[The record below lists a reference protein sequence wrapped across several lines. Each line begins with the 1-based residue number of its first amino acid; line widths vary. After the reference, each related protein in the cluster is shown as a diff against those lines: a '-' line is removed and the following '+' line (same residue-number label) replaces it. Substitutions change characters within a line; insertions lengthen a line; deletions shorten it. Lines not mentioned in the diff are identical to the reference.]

1 MKNIPLNATAGVK
14 DIHTTASIGNMESVG
29 KKIADSLVLQGV
41 DSIFCV
47 PGESYLGLTDA
58 LTDVPAI
65 RLIVCRHEGGA
76 GSMAIADGLLRGRAG
91 VCLVSRGPGLAHALV
106 ALHTAFHDAVPLV
119 MLIGQVERHDMGRMA
134 LQEQNYSKLL
144 CDITKT
150 VIEVN
155 RAEQASDAISRAFH
169 LAQSG
174 TPGPVA
180 VVLPED
186 LLDEQS
192 DAPLVQPRIQVQAG
206 PRAEDLAQLAAMLAQ
221 AKRPLIWVGATLTG
235 EGALADLEQLAE
247 RWNVP
252 VCSTNKRPHLFD
264 SSHSHF
270 AGHVGIRTP
279 AKLLDLLKQTDL
291 LIALGERLTDT
302 LSQYYT
308 FPAAPNPQM
317 PLVHVWPDANEVGRV
332 WRPAL
337 GMACEP
343 HAIVRALL
351 QLSAPAASATAI
363 ERQPWVDNLHALQQQ
378 LRAPVWDKTAD
389 GVNFAAVVCAVNQH
403 LAADAVITLDAGSFS
418 TFVFRYIAFHRGQQV
433 LTSVV
438 GAMGAGVP
446 MAVAAALRNPQRQVV
461 AFVGDGGALMTGNE
475 LATARLYGVNP
486 IIIIA
491 DNGYYGTIGLH
502 QDMRYPGRPFEA
514 ATQLANPDF
523 ALWAQSFGAVG
534 ITIASEADIGPALV
548 QAFAPSTRP
557 VVVHVKTS
565 ALQMSAW
572 RQASR
577 KLNFAAPA

>member
-1 MKNIPLNATAGVK
+1 MRMI
-14 DIHTTASIGNMESVG
+14 ESVG
-29 KKIADSLVLQGV
+29 KKIAASLMLQGV
-41 DSIFCV
+41 DTIFCV

-91 VCLVSRGPGLAHALV
+91 VCLVSRGPGLTHAMV

-119 MLIGQVERHDMGRMA
+119 ILIGQVERRDMGRMA

-144 CDITKT
+144 CDITKC

-155 RAEQASDAISRAFH
+155 SAVQASDAISRAFH

-186 LLDEQS
+186 LLDEET
-192 DAPLVQPRIQVQAG
+192 DAELVQPRPRLQAG
-206 PRAEDLAQLAAMLAQ
+206 PRAEDLAQLADLLAH
-221 AKRPLIWVGATLTG
+221 AKRPLIWVG
-235 EGALADLEQLAE
+235 GALVGGGGGGGGGEAALIEVERLAE
-247 RWNVP
+247 TWQVP

-264 SSHSHF
+264 SAHPNF

-279 AKLLDLLKQTDL
+279 AKLLDALKQTDL

-308 FPAAPNPQM
+308 FPAAPDPQM

-332 WRPAL
+332 WRPTL
-337 GMACEP
+337 GLPCDPQAV
-343 HAIVRALL
+343 VRALL
-351 QLSAPAASATAI
+351 HLPVPATLPPERRAWI
-363 ERQPWVDNLHALQQQ
+363 ESLHAIDQS
-378 LRAPVWDKTAD
+378 LRAPVWDKTTD
-389 GVNFAAVVCAVNQH
+389 GVNFGAVVCAIDRH

-418 TFVFRYIAFHRGQQV
+418 TFVFRYIGFHRGQQV

-475 LATARLYGVNP
+475 IATARLYGVNP

-502 QDMRYPGRPFEA
+502 QDVRYPGRPFEA

-534 ITIASEADIGPALV
+534 ITISSETDIDSALER
-548 QAFAPSTRP
+548 AFAPSGKP

-577 KLNFAAPA
+577 KLEFAPRV

>member
-1 MKNIPLNATAGVK
+1 MI
-14 DIHTTASIGNMESVG
+14 ESVG
-29 KKIADSLVLQGV
+29 KKIARSIALQGV
-41 DSIFCV
+41 DTIFCV

-58 LTDVPAI
+58 LTDVPGI

-76 GSMAIADGLLRGRAG
+76 GSMAIADGLLRRRAG
-91 VCLVSRGPGLAHALV
+91 VCLVSRGPGLSHAMA
-106 ALHTAFHDAVPLV
+106 ALHTAFHDAVPLI
-119 MLIGQVERHDMGRMA
+119 MLIGQVERQDTGRLA
-134 LQEQNYSKLL
+134 LQEQNYGRLL
-144 CDITKT
+144 CDITKS
-150 VIEVN
+150 VIEVID
-155 RAEQASDAISRAFH
+155 AAQASDAISRAFH

-186 LLDEQS
+186 LLDETT
-192 DAPLVQPRIQVQAG
+192 AAELIA
-206 PRAEDLAQLAAMLAQ
+206 PRARAVSGPQADDLAQLAQLLAS
-221 AKRPLIWVGATLTG
+221 AKRPLIYAGATLLGAPVEGAPVGATDADD
-235 EGALADLEQLAE
+235 ALADLERLADTW
-247 RWNVP
+247 RVP

-264 SSHSHF
+264 CMHPNF

-279 AKLLDLLKQTDL
+279 ASLLNELKKTDL

-302 LSQYYT
+302 LSQSYT
-308 FPAAPNPQM
+308 FPTAPNPQM

-332 WRPAL
+332 WRPTL
-337 GMACEP
+337 GLACDP
-343 HAIVRALL
+343 HAVVRALL
-351 QLSAPAASATAI
+351 QLPVPPALP
-363 ERQPWVDNLHALQQQ
+363 ERRAWINSLHANQQK
-378 LRAPVWDKTAD
+378 LRAPLWDQVDD
-389 GVNFAAVVCAVNQH
+389 GVNFAAVVCAVDKH
-403 LAADAVITLDAGSFS
+403 LAADAAITVDAGSFA
-418 TFVFRYIAFHRGQQV
+418 TFVYRYIGFRSSQQV

-502 QDMRYPGRPFEA
+502 QDMRYPGRPFES

-523 ALWAQSFGAVG
+523 VQWAQSFGAIG
-534 ITIASEADIGPALV
+534 IGIVSEAQIEPALSL
-548 QAFAPSTRP
+548 AFKPHGRP
-557 VVVHVKTS
+557 VVVHVKSS
-565 ALQMSAW
+565 AFQMSAW

-577 KLNFAAPA
+577 KLHFPPVP

>member
-1 MKNIPLNATAGVK
+1 MPLKTTAGLK
-14 DIHTTASIGNMESVG
+14 DISMTDSNGTMESVG
-29 KKIADSLVLQGV
+29 KKIADSLALQGV
-41 DSIFCV
+41 DTIFCV

-119 MLIGQVERHDMGRMA
+119 ILIGQVERHDMGRMA

-144 CDITKT
+144 CDITKA

-155 RAEQASDAISRAFH
+155 GAAQASDAISRAFH

-186 LLDEQS
+186 LLDEQT
-192 DAPLVQPRIQVQAG
+192 DAALVQPRIQVQAG
-206 PRAEDLAQLAAMLAQ
+206 PRAEDLAQLATLLAQ

-235 EGALADLEQLAE
+235 AGALADLEQLAE
-247 RWNVP
+247 QWNVP

-279 AKLLDLLKQTDL
+279 AKLLDVLKQTDL

-337 GMACEP
+337 GLACEP
-343 HAIVRALL
+343 HAVVRALL
-351 QLSAPAASATAI
+351 QLPAPAASATPA

-534 ITIASEADIGPALV
+534 ITIANEAEIDGALA

-565 ALQMSAW
+565 AMQMSAW

-577 KLNFAAPA
+577 KLNFSARE

>member
-1 MKNIPLNATAGVK
+1 
-14 DIHTTASIGNMESVG
+14 MESVG

-186 LLDEQS
+186 LLDEQT

-343 HAIVRALL
+343 HAVVRALL
-351 QLSAPAASATAI
+351 QLSAPAASATPI